1 MRSGGAFGL
10 GGYQWAAKNGQTRIT
25 ITCHNLCDVG
35 KPDADLFEALAGF
48 IPCPDCGA
56 PGGTSCFGR
65 SPKRGPHP
73 ARMRA
78 ARRFKP
84 VTRSQGKQDQKPNP
98 ST

>member
-1 MRSGGAFGL
+1 MRSGGAFGF
-10 GGYQWAAKNGQTRIT
+10 GGYQWATEIGQARIT
-25 ITCHNLCDVG
+25 ITCQNLCDVG
-35 KPDADLFEALAGF
+35 KPDAAVFGTFSAQ

-56 PGGTSCFGR
+56 PGGTRCFSR
-65 SPKRGPHP
+65 AAERGPHP
-73 ARMRA
+73 ARLRA